1 VAAVTD
7 SPATE
12 ALVKGL
18 GAASLGLGLAELV
31 APDKVAAL
39 AGLDDSSPVRP
50 VIRVLGVRE
59 CGHAAALL
67 FGPSKLVWTRVV
79 GDILDLT
86 LLAAGVAT
94 RGRGRRRRGMLAAV
108 ALAGIGGADLYAA
121 LRTTG
126 NGSSGR
132 HGNAPRHR
140 ILRAAVTVWRSPE
153 EVYRFW
159 RDLENLPTFMHHLKS
174 VTVDADGRSHWVANA
189 PIGQSV
195 QWDAQITEDEPNK
208 RIAWQSLP
216 GALVE
221 NGGSVEF
228 APTPDGSGTEV
239 RVAVGYHIP
248 GGVLGKAAATV
259 FGESPDQQVND
270 DLRRFKQLLETGQVM
285 RSDGSPEG
293 AAAVRQMHQRTAQP
307 HGGDR

>member
-1 VAAVTD
+1 MSD
-7 SPATE
+7 RPWS
-12 ALVKGL
+12 LVNGL
-18 GAASLGLGLAELV
+18 GGASLVLGVTEVML
-31 APDKVAAL
+31 PGRVAAL
-39 AGLDDSSPVRP
+39 AGVEDSGPVRP
-50 VIRVLGVRE
+50 VIRLLGLRE

-67 FGPSKLVWTRVV
+67 FGPSKLVWTRVA
-79 GDILDLT
+79 GDALDLA
-86 LLAAGVAT
+86 LLTAGMVT
-94 RGRGRRRRGMLAAV
+94 RGRGRRGRGMLTAV

-140 ILRAAVTVWRSPE
+140 ILRAAVTVWCSPE

-159 RDLENLPTFMHHLKS
+159 RDLENLPTFSATEQS
-174 VTVDADGRSHWVANA
+174 VTVDAEDRSHWIANA

-208 RIAWQSLP
+208 RIVWESLP
-216 GALVE
+216 GAVVE
-221 NGGSVEF
+221 NAGSVEF

-239 RVAVGYHIP
+239 RVTMSYHIP

-259 FGESPDQQVND
+259 FGESPEQQVND

-293 AAAVRQMHQRTAQP
+293 AVAARQMHQRTAQP
-307 HGGDR
+307 QGGDR